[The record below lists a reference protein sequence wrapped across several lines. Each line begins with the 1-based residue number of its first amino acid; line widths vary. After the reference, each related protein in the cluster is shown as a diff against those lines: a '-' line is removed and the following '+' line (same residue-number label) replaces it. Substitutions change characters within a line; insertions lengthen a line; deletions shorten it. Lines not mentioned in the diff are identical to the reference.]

1 MGKDQQKY
9 YPRKMLKIT
18 GRCNAKFFDEAG
30 VGGASFY
37 ISLFEGKG
45 NAGEMTYVNQVLLGG
60 TEKRALNHG
69 DVITFSRP
77 PFLPNPVTF
86 TFLARRPSSLNS
98 SVGSC
103 GEPYDLFHHQHQ
115 HQHQHQQTL
124 SELSIPMLLCKE
136 ESVGNSPK
144 GSKMMRT
151 SERAEAV
158 RGRSLPGYL
167 PSFQTDF
174 AKPNNKQLLRKVMDA
189 DRKTVSE
196 NSSSKYTKAVLSL
209 IDKGVAKVTAKVLK
223 DTIVNLR

>member
-1 MGKDQQKY
+1 
-9 YPRKMLKIT
+9 
-18 GRCNAKFFDEAG
+18 
-30 VGGASFY
+30 
-37 ISLFEGKG
+37 
-45 NAGEMTYVNQVLLGG
+45 
-60 TEKRALNHG
+60 
-69 DVITFSRP
+69 
-77 PFLPNPVTF
+77 
-86 TFLARRPSSLNS
+86 
-98 SVGSC
+98 
-103 GEPYDLFHHQHQ
+103 
-115 HQHQHQQTL
+115 
-124 SELSIPMLLCKE
+124 
-136 ESVGNSPK
+136 
-144 GSKMMRT
+144 MMRT